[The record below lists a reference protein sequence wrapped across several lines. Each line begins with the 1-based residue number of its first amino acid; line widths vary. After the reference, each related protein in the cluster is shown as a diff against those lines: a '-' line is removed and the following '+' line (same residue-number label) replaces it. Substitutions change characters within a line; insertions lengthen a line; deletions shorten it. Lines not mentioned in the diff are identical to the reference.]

1 MLRLDGGRLL
11 CRQRGQGRLPLD
23 SLLLTKGQ
31 LQTCYA
37 PDSSPVYRQQAI
49 RMSKPTEVQEGV
61 FVSTIVEDVPMILN
75 RSIKRA
81 TETLRS
87 EEPP

>member
-1 MLRLDGGRLL
+1 
-11 CRQRGQGRLPLD
+11 
-23 SLLLTKGQ
+23 
-31 LQTCYA
+31 
-37 PDSSPVYRQQAI
+37 
-49 RMSKPTEVQEGV
+49 MSKPTEVQEGV